1 MEIFRSASNPWGQE
15 VLVGIAWD
23 LMWAA
28 LIVGVVFVIG
38 HAIYV
43 RWIARPGRP
52 EEAFAPSA
60 GVPERIV
67 RHDLA
72 SRLFHWLMSLAMFAL
87 LITAFFPVI
96 GIRFPWVAIH
106 WIAGVVLLVTIL
118 WHIVR
123 AIFRQDPGAMWIGR
137 EDVREGLRAVG
148 GFLRRSRV
156 IAPKAAKYPLD
167 HKLFHHA
174 AAAVGLAAIVTG
186 VLMMFRI
193 DTPLLPSNPYMLSD
207 GAWGAVYVLHGLS
220 GVALIALVTMH
231 VYFAIRPEKRWLTR
245 SMVWGWIGRE
255 EYLLHHDPGRWVL
268 NGGSSGQI
276 SEGSVAEASREAEP
290 VAGA

>member
-1 MEIFRSASNPWGQE
+1 
-15 VLVGIAWD
+15 
-23 LMWAA
+23 
-28 LIVGVVFVIG
+28 
-38 HAIYV
+38 
-43 RWIARPGRP
+43 
-52 EEAFAPSA
+52 
-60 GVPERIV
+60 
-67 RHDLA
+67 
-72 SRLFHWLMSLAMFAL
+72 MSLAMFAL

-106 WIAGVVLLVTIL
+106 WIAGVVLLATIL

-220 GVALIALVTMH
+220 GVALIALVTIH

-255 EYLLHHDPGRWVL
+255 EYLLHHDPARWVL